1 MSVTLILRPVSNVS
15 RMMHDVPL
23 KMINKRIDDV
33 LILVG
38 LEKRKHDKVKT
49 YSGGMRRRMEIP
61 RGLQNMPK

>member
-1 MSVTLILRPVSNVS
+1 
-15 RMMHDVPL
+15 MMHDVPL